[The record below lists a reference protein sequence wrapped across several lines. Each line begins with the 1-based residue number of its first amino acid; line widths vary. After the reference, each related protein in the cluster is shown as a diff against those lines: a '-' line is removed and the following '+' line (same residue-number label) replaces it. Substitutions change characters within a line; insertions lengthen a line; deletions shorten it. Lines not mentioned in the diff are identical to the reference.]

1 MATHDYGSKGHRHP
15 LRTTVEENRRL
26 VLRSRALAAEIG
38 EGFAAIKDQKAKARQ
53 TAQSGVDPLKTAQQ
67 RMGSSRRRILLVEDH
82 PIVSLGISE
91 LINYE
96 PDLVVAG
103 LANERLSAM
112 QALEALSP
120 DLVILDLS
128 LKERSGLEVLKE
140 MITRSPKQRVLI
152 LSLHDESIYA
162 LRALRAGA
170 CGYVMKEEATET
182 LLKAIRKVLD
192 GGIYLSPAM
201 EAHMMRPAGEEEPA
215 ADVLQTLTDRELEVL
230 RLIGEGKTT
239 RDIAHLLY
247 ISLKTI
253 ESHRTNIKHKLDL
266 PSATLLVQYA
276 VQLEHDPRHC
286 LRPQ

>member
-1 MATHDYGSKGHRHP
+1 M
-15 LRTTVEENRRL
+15 EENRRL
-26 VLRSRALAAEIG
+26 VLQNRALAAQLD

-53 TAQSGVDPLKTAQQ
+53 AAQTGIDPLRTAQQ
-67 RMGSSRRRILLVEDH
+67 GIGSPRRRILLVEDH

-91 LINYE
+91 LIDYE

-103 LANERLSAM
+103 LANERLAAM

-140 MITRSPKQRVLI
+140 IITRSPKQRVLI

-162 LRALRAGA
+162 PRTLRAGA

-201 EAHMMRPAGEEEPA
+201 EAHMMHPAGEDEPA
-215 ADVLQTLTDRELEVL
+215 PDILQTLTDRELEVL

-239 RDIAHLLY
+239 REIAHLLY
-247 ISLKTI
+247 ISLKTV

>member
-1 MATHDYGSKGHRHP
+1 MATHDYGSKSHRRT

-26 VLRSRALAAEIG
+26 VQQSRALAAQLG
-38 EGFAAIKDQKAKARQ
+38 EGFAAIKDQKAKARRA
-53 TAQSGVDPLKTAQQ
+53 AQSDVAPLGTA
-67 RMGSSRRRILLVEDH
+67 RHGKGSTQRRILLVEDH

-103 LANERLSAM
+103 LANERLAAM
-112 QALEALSP
+112 QALEALKP

-140 MITRSPKQRVLI
+140 IITRSPKQRVLI

-162 LRALRAGA
+162 ARALRAGA

-182 LLKAIRKVLD
+182 LLRAIRKVLD
-192 GGIYLSPAM
+192 GGVYLSPAM
-201 EAHMMRPAGEEEPA
+201 EARMMQPAAEREPA
-215 ADVLQTLTDRELEVL
+215 LDALQTLTDRELEVL

-247 ISLKTI
+247 LSLKTV
-253 ESHRTNIKHKLDL
+253 ESHRTNLKHKLDL

-276 VQLEHDPRHC
+276 VELEHDPTHC
-286 LRPQ
+286 VRPR